1 MKQKDIAQM
10 SINEL
15 RERLA
20 EEKGQLVKM
29 KLNHS
34 VSPIESP
41 VRIRNSRRTI
51 ARIVTEITNRER
63 TGATN

>member
-15 RERLA
+15 RERLT

-51 ARIVTEITNRER
+51 ARIVTEITKRER

>member
-51 ARIVTEITNRER
+51 ARIVTEITKRER
-63 TGATN
+63 TGAIN